1 MADDRGLTGTPL
13 ENRTGELWS
22 LFSVLLPGLLGT
34 RSPFLLRRTKDAV
47 AADLPDRSDHVL
59 AVALSPAERRLYD
72 AARQSAIEELQR
84 PGKDR
89 RFAVLRALTRLRQLS
104 CHPRLVDPHS
114 RVASAKLGGLCDL
127 VARLVQEGHRML
139 IFSQF
144 TRHLDLARAALAD
157 VAPRQL
163 DLRGSTPAAL
173 RASRVAAFQR
183 GEADVFFLSLRAAGT
198 GLNLTAATRVIHLDP
213 WWNPAVEDQATD
225 RAHRIGQDRP
235 VEVYRLVAQDT
246 VEDGILRLHADKRAL
261 ASSVL
266 AGAAGVPAPSLEEL
280 VALVAG

>member
-1 MADDRGLTGTPL
+1 M
-13 ENRTGELWS
+13 
-22 LFSVLLPGLLGT
+22 
-34 RSPFLLRRTKDAV
+34 

-59 AVALSPAERRLYD
+59 AVALSPAERRLLRRR
-72 AARQSAIEELQR
+72 APVRHRELQR

-144 TRHLDLARAALAD
+144 TRHLTLACAARPTSPPPARSARQHPRGLAR
-157 VAPRQL
+157 
-163 DLRGSTPAAL
+163 LRGSRLSAGARPTSSSCP
-173 RASRVAAFQR
+173 RAPRH
-183 GEADVFFLSLRAAGT
+183 RAQ
-198 GLNLTAATRVIHLDP
+198 LTAATRVIHLDP
-213 WWNPAVEDQATD
+213 GGTPPLKTRPPDW
-225 RAHRIGQDRP
+225 AHRIGQDRP